1 MRWVKKNN
9 TSRHRVQEHATRT
22 ICLEGPTQKQL
33 SDSAPCYRIGYSGKT
48 LQSAGHRP
56 ALTSRML
63 ISSARLGQSKLPISG
78 CPCQQDKKNNKK
90 KNSSGIPPYQLLHCR
105 LVLSSEGRH
114 CCLQLHHLRFESLLA
129 RKIWTMI
136 RSAASRAWRAWA
148 AASTKAN
155 ITTTTTGTSTIGIN
169 VDRRERLADSEK
181 STSSRSAVDEGLK
194 WRFPADDRTQA
205 MVAAVESGYCMH
217 TIFTFNSKAPI
228 TPDLM
233 EEALVHLYGK
243 IESLRLCFRQRDG
256 QLWVTDMPRQKLDFQ
271 VVNYTDLEHEHSEQH
286 KVKFDL
292 YNGPLWNARLM
303 PCPPDAPCPL
313 PEVKA
318 AYPHQCHLLMSVHH
332 AANDGMVVLLM
343 SELLSQIID
352 SLLEGSPVDTRP
364 VGELR
369 DGVEAREEENR
380 IREELE
386 KDPERLMSAIRKHLA
401 SKHLPLL
408 MEAYGVPNEA
418 NPTTTYLKTLLLDKQ
433 TVEKITAKARAT
445 GTTLNACFTAA
456 LNVSMMEVAREGG
469 LEKDVYSIS
478 TWVPV
483 DSRRLMKSCKNL
495 PLGFHAIPFT
505 QCTSTP
511 RDVKKNF
518 WQYVQHLDTELR
530 GKVKRNYMCEQRVL
544 EALLRPEG
552 FTHEVKFSGLHI
564 PDCDYLFS
572 NLYSPNTTHQRGVG
586 KNVQITAAG
595 NYMSFH
601 TGNTGVGQG
610 VFPFRDQPR
619 FQFAYSTGVL
629 NRRVGERLLAKNVS
643 VLHDVSNMVE

>member
-1 MRWVKKNN
+1 
-9 TSRHRVQEHATRT
+9 
-22 ICLEGPTQKQL
+22 
-33 SDSAPCYRIGYSGKT
+33 
-48 LQSAGHRP
+48 
-56 ALTSRML
+56 
-63 ISSARLGQSKLPISG
+63 
-78 CPCQQDKKNNKK
+78 
-90 KNSSGIPPYQLLHCR
+90 
-105 LVLSSEGRH
+105 
-114 CCLQLHHLRFESLLA
+114 
-129 RKIWTMI
+129 MI

-256 QLWVTDMPRQKLDFQ
+256 QLWVADMPRQKLDFQ
-271 VVNYTDLEHEHSEQH
+271 VVNNADLEHEHSELH

-292 YNGPLWNARLM
+292 NNGPLWNARLM

-318 AYPHQCHLLMSVHH
+318 AYPHQCHLLMHVSH
-332 AANDGMVVLLM
+332 AANDGIVLLLM

-386 KDPERLMSAIRKHLA
+386 RDPERLMVAMRKHLA

-418 NPTTTYLKTLLLDKQ
+418 NSTTTYLEPVLLDKQ
-433 TVEKITAKARAT
+433 TMEKITAKARAT

-469 LEKDVYSIS
+469 LERDVYSIS
-478 TWVPV
+478 TRIPV
-483 DSRRLMKSCKNL
+483 DSRRFMKSCMNL
-495 PLGFHAIPFT
+495 PLGCHAMPFT

-530 GKVKRNYMCEQRVL
+530 GKIKRNYMCEQKVL

-552 FTHEVKFSGLHI
+552 FTHEVKFGGLHI
-564 PDCDYLFS
+564 PDYDYLFS
-572 NLYSPNTTHQRGVG
+572 NLYSPTITHQRGVG

-595 NYMSFH
+595 VYNSFH
-601 TGNTGVGQG
+601 TGNTGIGQG
-610 VFPFRDQPR
+610 VFSFRDHVR
-619 FQFAYSTGVL
+619 FVFAYSTGVL
-629 NRRVGERLLAKNVS
+629 NRRVGERLLEKNVS

>member
-1 MRWVKKNN
+1 
-9 TSRHRVQEHATRT
+9 
-22 ICLEGPTQKQL
+22 
-33 SDSAPCYRIGYSGKT
+33 
-48 LQSAGHRP
+48 
-56 ALTSRML
+56 
-63 ISSARLGQSKLPISG
+63 
-78 CPCQQDKKNNKK
+78 
-90 KNSSGIPPYQLLHCR
+90 
-105 LVLSSEGRH
+105 
-114 CCLQLHHLRFESLLA
+114 
-129 RKIWTMI
+129 MI
-136 RSAASRAWRAWA
+136 RSAASRACRAWTA
-148 AASTKAN
+148 AFIKAN
-155 ITTTTTGTSTIGIN
+155 ITTTTTGSSTIGIN
-169 VDRRERLADSEK
+169 VERRERFPHSGT
-181 STSSRSAVDEGLK
+181 STSSRPAGMEGLE
-194 WRFPADDRTQA
+194 WRFPADNRTQA
-205 MVAAVESGYCMH
+205 MVADVENGLCQS
-217 TIFTFNSKAPI
+217 TILTFNSKAPI

-243 IESLRLCFRQRDG
+243 IESLRICLRLREG
-256 QLWVTDMPRQKLDFQ
+256 RLWVADMPRQKLDFQ
-271 VVNYTDLEHEHSEQH
+271 VVNNTDLEYEHSDLH

-332 AANDGMVVLLM
+332 AANDGFVVMLM
-343 SELLSQIID
+343 SELLSRIID

-369 DGVEAREEENR
+369 DGVEAKEEENK

-386 KDPERLMSAIRKHLA
+386 RDPESLMAAIRKHLA

-408 MEAYGVPNEA
+408 MEAYGVPNEP
-418 NPTTTYLKTLLLDKQ
+418 NPTTTYLEPVLLDKQ

-469 LEKDVYSIS
+469 LERDVYSIS

-495 PLGFHAIPFT
+495 PLGFHAMPFT

-530 GKVKRNYMCEQRVL
+530 GKLNRNYMCEQRVL
-544 EALLRPEG
+544 EALMRPG
-552 FTHEVKFSGLHI
+552 FTHKAMFGSRHI

-572 NLYSPNTTHQRGVG
+572 NLYSPSSTQKRGVG

-610 VFPFRDQPR
+610 IFPFREQVR
-619 FQFAYSTGVL
+619 FQIAYSTGVI
-629 NRRVGERLLAKNVS
+629 NRRIADRLLEKNVS
-643 VLHDVSNMVE
+643 VLNDVSKMVE